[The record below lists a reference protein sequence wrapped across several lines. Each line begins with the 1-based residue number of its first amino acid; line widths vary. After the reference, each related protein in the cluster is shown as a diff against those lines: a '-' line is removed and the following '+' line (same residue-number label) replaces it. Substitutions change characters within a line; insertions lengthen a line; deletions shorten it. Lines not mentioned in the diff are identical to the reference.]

1 MEIKNILTTI
11 PLDSDG
17 KNKLRSCGDGL
28 EFTYS
33 SPKSVTREMVEET
46 DAIIGNVPPRFLK
59 DADKLKL
66 LQLSSAGTDG
76 YTEPGV
82 MPPGAKLVNSS
93 GAYGLAISEHML
105 AMLLTLIKKIN
116 LYCKNME
123 ESLWRDEGR
132 VTSIDGSTTLV
143 VGFGDIGGEFAR
155 KMSALGS
162 RVIGIRRNKTAKPEY
177 LDGLFTPDKLD
188 ELLPNA
194 DIVACS
200 LPGTK
205 DIYRLFDRGRVERM
219 KDGAIFMNVGRGNL
233 IETEVLLAALNSGK
247 LGGACI
253 DVTDPEPLPKES
265 ALWKAPNLI
274 LTPHISGWY
283 HLDQTLE
290 RIIDIAA
297 YNLKAVVEGT
307 PIKNEVDFNTGYRKF
322 VGE

>member
-11 PLDSDG
+11 PLDDDG
-17 KNKLRSCGDGL
+17 KNKLRSCGDG
-28 EFTYS
+28 FAFAYS
-33 SPKSVTREMVEET
+33 SPKSVTRKMVAEA
-46 DAIIGNVPPRFLK
+46 DAIIGNVPPLFLK

-82 MPPGAKLVNSS
+82 IPTGAKLANSS

-123 ESLWRDEGR
+123 NGLWRDEGR

-143 VGFGDIGGEFAR
+143 VGLGDIGGEFAR
-155 KMSALGS
+155 KMSALGA
-162 RVIGIRRNKTAKPEY
+162 RVIGIRRNRTAKPKY

-188 ELLPNA
+188 ELLPKA

-205 DIYRLFDRGRVERM
+205 ETYRLFNKERVERM

-233 IETEVLLAALNSGK
+233 IETDVLSAALNSGK

-253 DVTDPEPLPKES
+253 DVTDPEPLPGES

>member
-11 PLDSDG
+11 PLDDDG
-17 KNKLRSCGDGL
+17 KNKLRSCGDG
-28 EFTYS
+28 FAFAYS
-33 SPKSVTREMVEET
+33 SPKSVTRKMVAEA
-46 DAIIGNVPPRFLK
+46 DAIIGNVPPLFLK

-82 MPPGAKLVNSS
+82 MPTGAKLANSS

-123 ESLWRDEGR
+123 NGLWRDEGR

-143 VGFGDIGGEFAR
+143 VGLGDIGGEFAR
-155 KMSALGS
+155 KMSALGA
-162 RVIGIRRNKTAKPEY
+162 RVIGIRRNRTAKPEY

-188 ELLPNA
+188 ELLPKA

-205 DIYRLFDRGRVERM
+205 ETYRLFNKERVERM

-233 IETEVLLAALNSGK
+233 IETDVLSAALNSGK

-253 DVTDPEPLPKES
+253 DVTDPEPLPGES

-297 YNLKAVVEGT
+297 
-307 PIKNEVDFNTGYRKF
+307 
-322 VGE
+322 